1 MNKYLTIVKQKA
13 ESIFKYKKQ
22 IVKTLAGFL
31 ILYLIVS
38 THIEKINT
46 YETVSPRKGTITQ
59 KVECSGN
66 LLPYKV
72 SKITLP
78 ESSQIKKI
86 YVKVGQ
92 HVKKGQILVQL
103 EDKNEQEQY
112 RSALNAYYS
121 AAAGRNRLRDAL
133 NSSSS
138 QNTNYLSKLAK
149 QIEDNAN
156 GDPQLLSIAASL
168 KAFAAA
174 TSSQNLTTGLNSS
187 LSLAQSSVNMAYA
200 QVKQMEALLESKKIR
215 APIDGTVY
223 IVQVHNFDKGN
234 SNSISIPSGM
244 SNLTSLFNASD
255 FNSINTSSG
264 DFNAAKDNVIYI
276 VNDSSWYSY
285 CNISQL
291 DIFKVKKGQEVLAKI
306 KNTDKRLYG
315 KTTFVYKIPN
325 NLQAENPLYAI
336 QIKFNKI
343 KQKVLPGL
351 NLNIQII
358 TAKKQNTVIVPAEA
372 IYYDKNNKPYVKV
385 LTNTGYKRQYVE
397 LGIQEITQIEV
408 VKDLTTNI
416 KLVIKENKPKHK
428 VKITPFY
435 RIKQLFK

>member
-1 MNKYLTIVKQKA
+1 MKKLNKTLNKNIKGLLQH
-13 ESIFKYKKQ
+13 KKQ
-22 IVKTLAGFL
+22 LFKA
-31 ILYLIVS
+31 ILGLFIIYLIAS
-38 THIEKINT
+38 IHIEKIYT
-46 YETVSPRKGTITQ
+46 YEAITPYKGTITQ

-72 SKITLP
+72 SKMILP

-92 HVKKGQILVQL
+92 YVKKGQLLVQL

-121 AAAGRNRLRDAL
+121 AAAGRNRLRNAL
-133 NSSSS
+133 NNASN
-138 QNTNYLSKLAK
+138 QNTNFLAKLAK

-156 GDPQLLSIAASL
+156 GNPQLSSIAASL
-168 KAFAAA
+168 KAFANTTQSKNIT
-174 TSSQNLTTGLNSS
+174 TSLNSS
-187 LSLAQSSVNMAYA
+187 LSLAQSSVNMAYV

-215 APIDGTVY
+215 APIDGTIFV
-223 IVQVHNFDKGN
+223 VQMHNFDKG
-234 SNSISIPSGM
+234 SSSSMSLPSSM
-244 SNLTSLFNASD
+244 SNLTSLFNAGD
-255 FNSINTSSG
+255 LNSINTSS
-264 DFNAAKDNVIYI
+264 DEFNAAKDNVIYI
-276 VNDSSWYSY
+276 VNDLAWYSY
-285 CNISQL
+285 CNVSQL
-291 DIFKVKKGQEVLAKI
+291 DIFKIKKGQEVLATI
-306 KNTDKRLYG
+306 KNTNRRLTG

-325 NLQAENPLYAI
+325 NLQAENPLYAV

-343 KQKVLPGL
+343 KQNVLPGL

-358 TAKKQNTVIVPAEA
+358 TAKKQNTLIVPAEA
-372 IYYDKNNKPYVKV
+372 IYYDKNNKPYVKI
-385 LTNTGYKRQYVE
+385 LTNTGYKRQDVK

-408 VKDLTTNI
+408 TGGLKSNV

-428 VKITPFY
+428 IKITPFY